1 MGKPRR
7 APRHWAGGTQ
17 GEEEAKLVHGGLTDQ
32 ILSAA
37 FTVHTALGPGLLESV
52 YKQCLCHELSEKG
65 LTYDRQIEIPILY
78 KDVSLQCGLRVD
90 LIVDG
95 KVLLELKSVD
105 EIHPIHEAQLL
116 TYLRLTHI
124 TVGLLLNFNVTAP
137 RHGIAGR
144 VL

>member
-7 APRHWAGGTQ
+7 APRHLAGGAQ
-17 GEEEAKLVHGGLTDQ
+17 GEGEAK
-32 ILSAA
+32 
-37 FTVHTALGPGLLESV
+37 
-52 YKQCLCHELSEKG
+52 
-65 LTYDRQIEIPILY
+65 
-78 KDVSLQCGLRVD
+78 
-90 LIVDG
+90 
-95 KVLLELKSVD
+95 D

-137 RHGIAGR
+137 KHGIVRR

>member
-1 MGKPRR
+1 L
-7 APRHWAGGTQ
+7 GGGAQ
-17 GEEEAKLVHGGLTDQ
+17 GEGEAKLVHGGLTDQ

-52 YKQCLCHELSEKG
+52 YEQCLCHELSEKG

-78 KDVSLQCGLRVD
+78 KDVSLQCGLRAD
-90 LIVDG
+90 LIVEG

-116 TYLRLTHI
+116 TYLRLTHL
-124 TVGLLLNFNVTAP
+124 TVGLLLNFNVTALK
-137 RHGIAGR
+137 HGIVRR